1 MEVKRKKRSALGK
14 LSAWFFK
21 VLRNSFIGKFFTN
34 YDTVNAKFQENA
46 NKSGK
51 KRHSSRKKR
60 LERLLEN
67 NVFSRFIPRVFQ
79 GLLRVATRSYAIV
92 LFVMSAI
99 IFGMYFLNGNTL
111 IIELN
116 VSLTSFITSIVL
128 MLVSFPFLFSRK
140 TLAQTLTTNK
150 LFSWIAFD
158 FFGIYNDSSFEMAKG
173 KRVNGTTLSFGLGI
187 TFAIIAYFTSP
198 IFVIS
203 ILAIIV
209 MAYLVFRT
217 PEIGVI
223 VIIVS
228 LPFADVI
235 ASNSEI
241 VPFAIADNLIT
252 KIAICYVLF
261 AYVAKIILRKRVFN
275 FEYHDVW
282 ATIFIVM
289 FTICGVD
296 YQNIAG
302 SLPIVVSNLVIF
314 IAYFV
319 FSNMIRSTEWFN
331 KCINAL
337 TTTGLIVAG
346 LGIIQAVLGTL
357 SVHVGELSIFAIYQ
371 DAASSTFADNHTF
384 AQFMVVTIPF
394 ALVHMFTRK
403 KDGSRFG
410 GFVIAL
416 TMTVGLL
423 VASSQSAILGIVVGI
438 LLLLIVYNRNFI
450 YLALILAGGGT
461 GLFFFFRENEYA
473 RTFIMSLGIF
483 DDEMVLSKLNAML
496 DGLKSFWSWPGILG
510 TGAGTSNVESFTI
523 QIAMEY
529 GILALIALLLF
540 IVMFAKLIFS
550 YGVKAKT
557 NNRKIRSSAG
567 LCALVGLFTAGIFT
581 NVWADEKIVLLSVV
595 CVALS
600 FAFVKIERE
609 KIHNSYEKCE
619 LSRASLE
626 IEISETESHDYH
638 TSRKYVRAPKR
649 MKQRRIPSKIEVLND
664 RSQIIEITTA
674 SKRPA
679 DDIEDED
686 IEDENRV

>member
-1 MEVKRKKRSALGK
+1 MNVLLLGAPGAGK
-14 LSAWFFK
+14 GTQATKISDAYGLPHISTGDIFRANIK
-21 VLRNSFIGKFFTN
+21 GGTPIGLE
-34 YDTVNAKFQENA
+34 AKSYID
-46 NKSGK
+46 K
-51 KRHSSRKKR
+51 
-60 LERLLEN
+60 
-67 NVFSRFIPRVFQ
+67 
-79 GLLRVATRSYAIV
+79 GLLVPDEVTCKIV
-92 LFVMSAI
+92 ENRLQEDDCKV
-99 IFGMYFLNGNTL
+99 GYLLDG
-111 IIELN
+111 
-116 VSLTSFITSIVL
+116 
-128 MLVSFPFLFSRK
+128 FPR
-140 TLAQTLTTNK
+140 N
-150 LFSWIAFD
+150 
-158 FFGIYNDSSFEMAKG
+158 
-173 KRVNGTTLSFGLGI
+173 LSQAEAL
-187 TFAIIAYFTSP
+187 
-198 IFVIS
+198 
-203 ILAIIV
+203 
-209 MAYLVFRT
+209 
-217 PEIGVI
+217 
-223 VIIVS
+223 
-228 LPFADVI
+228 DK
-235 ASNSEI
+235 
-241 VPFAIADNLIT
+241 IT
-252 KIAICYVLF
+252 KIDAVINIDIDVSLLMERLCG
-261 AYVAKIILRKRVFN
+261 RRVCKDCG
-275 FEYHDVW
+275 ESYHVS
-282 ATIFIVM
+282 TLNGK
-289 FTICGVD
+289 TKCSRCG
-296 YQNIAG
+296 G
-302 SLPIVVSNLVIF
+302 
-314 IAYFV
+314 
-319 FSNMIRSTEWFN
+319 
-331 KCINAL
+331 
-337 TTTGLIVAG
+337 
-346 LGIIQAVLGTL
+346 
-357 SVHVGELSIFAIYQ
+357 
-371 DAASSTFADNHTF
+371 
-384 AQFMVVTIPF
+384 TIPF

-567 LCALVGLFTAGIFT
+567 LCALVGLFTASIFT

-626 IEISETESHDYH
+626 IEIS
-638 TSRKYVRAPKR
+638 K
-649 MKQRRIPSKIEVLND
+649 
-664 RSQIIEITTA
+664 
-674 SKRPA
+674 
-679 DDIEDED
+679 EDEAKKNSKQ
-686 IEDENRV
+686 NRGS